1 MIEQTVARV
10 VYQGD
15 GRTKEFPFAFPVL
28 DRKFIY
34 VVISDRNG
42 REKTL
47 KSDYY
52 VDMDKHVVLYPGY
65 PKGEEPA
72 EAERPAVLAPGE
84 KIVIYRNTPVSQ
96 LTSLGDKWP
105 FDVCEKALDKLTMID
120 QENKESISRTVRL
133 AGATEEVEVV
143 LPPPEKD
150 TAIGW
155 SEDGKSVVNVP
166 VKRWQEEA
174 RAAAAEAQTQA
185 SMAMTYKE
193 ESKESRRK
201 AERSEEKAK
210 EYADRAVMAENKA
223 YEYAIDAEEKHD
235 AFRKS
240 AETAMNEINALNEEV
255 KEGVILTGEAQ
266 QRLIKEK
273 AYEAVETV
281 KKQGENEAERV
292 KEQGKTSVQ
301 DVQTEGETQKQKI
314 QTSVASIADAAQKA
328 QGGAE
333 TAAREAED
341 AKNIALSHAT
351 ESETYS
357 QAALAAKEAT
367 TGAKE
372 EAVQAKNDAVAAA
385 TKAGQSETAAT
396 SAQTAAET
404 ANTNAQAANTAAQEA
419 RKNAETAAQAAN
431 GAASSAGQSAG
442 VAKNAQ
448 TVAGLARTAAQAAQ
462 TAAQAANTDAQ
473 KAKDAAE
480 KASMSAEA
488 ANRETQTASA
498 AAQGAATQAQAASRE
513 AQSASAS
520 TVTELNALAEQA
532 RSAESAAATS
542 ATQAKQSENAAA
554 TSATEAKNAAKQ
566 AEQIAGGD
574 FLTTAKATTMFADK
588 DGTATALESKANATD
603 VYTKIEAD
611 GKYLQK
617 TDKIDAYT
625 KAESDAKYQ
634 LKGTYASVEY
644 VDGRVANIVNSAPET
659 LDTLQE
665 LAQALGNNP
674 NFATTVANEI
684 GTKADKATTENA
696 LKGKANAADVYPK
709 TESDGKYQAKGNYVE
724 KSTWDDTFVRFIYP
738 GNHQPYIN
746 INFKDVSFIKFNRPL
761 LDYYDKQETD
771 TRYQK
776 KGDSYTKVESD
787 SKYQAKGDYVTT
799 GVANET
805 YLGKNALEEIKNRLD
820 TIENIARTPTGSL
833 VTYDLQEGLLG
844 TIPEGTNVIKVSCI
858 ESPKD
863 FVFCGMR
870 TGDRELSFRLDQTE
884 SGLCL
889 KLSNKNTQIETVTA
903 EINIPPHFKI
913 EWSYEINKQTP
924 DKFFN

>member
-292 KEQGKTSVQ
+292 KEQGKVQ
-301 DVQTEGETQKQKI
+301 KEEIKVT
-314 QTSVASIADAAQKA
+314 VASVVDIAQKA
-328 QGGAE
+328 QS
-333 TAAREAED
+333 EAEKA
-341 AKNIALSHAT
+341 AKKAADERNMASIHAKTSETCSNAAKTAKT
-351 ESETYS
+351 ESV
-357 QAALAAKEAT
+357 A
-367 TGAKE
+367 AKE
-372 EAVQAKNDAVAAA
+372 EAVQARNDAKAAA

-820 TIENIARTPTGSL
+820 TIENIACTPTGSL

-870 TGDRELSFRLDQTE
+870 TSDRELSFSLEQTN
-884 SGLCL
+884 SGVLL

-903 EINIPPHFKI
+903 KINIMPHFKI

>member
-1 MIEQTVARV
+1 MIEQNVARV
-10 VYQGD
+10 VYKGD
-15 GRTKEFPFAFPVL
+15 GKTQEFPFSFPVL
-28 DRKFIY
+28 DRKFIF

-42 REKTL
+42 RERTL
-47 KSDYY
+47 TSDYY

-155 SEDGKSVVNVP
+155 SEDGKSVINVP

-174 RAAAAEAQTQA
+174 RAAAEKAQTQA

-193 ESKESRRK
+193 ESKESRNK
-201 AERSEEKAK
+201 AEQSEEKAK
-210 EYADRAVMAENKA
+210 EYANRAVMAENKVEG
-223 YEYAIDAEEKHD
+223 YNKDAD
-235 AFRKS
+235 RKYNDF
-240 AETAMNEINALNEEV
+240 AETARLKLEMLEQAGNQVEGWKDEAALSY
-255 KEGVILTGEAQ
+255 EGANTA
-266 QRLIKEK
+266 
-273 AYEAVETV
+273 
-281 KKQGENEAERV
+281 
-292 KEQGKTSVQ
+292 KEQ
-301 DVQTEGETQKQKI
+301 
-314 QTSVASIADAAQKA
+314 
-328 QGGAE
+328 AE
-333 TAAREAED
+333 TAAR
-341 AKNIALSHAT
+341 
-351 ESETYS
+351 
-357 QAALAAKEAT
+357 
-367 TGAKE
+367 
-372 EAVQAKNDAVAAA
+372 
-385 TKAGQSETAAT
+385 KAGQSETAAT

-419 RKNAETAAQAAN
+419 RKNAETAAQAAS
-431 GAASSAGQSAG
+431 GAAASAGQSAG
-442 VAKNAQ
+442 AARNAQ
-448 TVAGLARTAAQAAQ
+448 TVAGLAR

-488 ANRETQTASA
+488 DNRETQAASA

-520 TVTELNALAEQA
+520 AASTKTEINTLAEQV

-554 TSATEAKNAAKQ
+554 TSAEEAKNAAAQ
-566 AEQIAGGD
+566 AERIAGGD

-588 DGTATALESKANATD
+588 SGTATALDSKANKTD
-603 VYTKIEAD
+603 VYTKTESD
-611 GKYLQK
+611 RKYLQK

-696 LKGKANAADVYPK
+696 LMGKATK
-709 TESDGKYQAKGNYVE
+709 EELAKNYVQ
-724 KSTWDDTFVRFIYP
+724 KTIADDTYLQKTDAESTYVAKKDWDATFARFISGSRP
-738 GNHQPYIN
+738 GVS
-746 INFKDVSFIKFNRPL
+746 INFKNAAFIKFNRPL
-761 LDYYDKQETD
+761 WDYYDKNESNA
-771 TRYQK
+771 RYQQ
-776 KGDSYTKVESD
+776 KGEYV
-787 SKYQAKGDYVTT
+787 AK
-799 GVANET
+799 
-805 YLGKNALEEIKNRLD
+805 
-820 TIENIARTPTGSL
+820 ENM
-833 VTYDLQEGLLG
+833 YDG
-844 TIPEGTNVIKVSCI
+844 N
-858 ESPKD
+858 
-863 FVFCGMR
+863 M
-870 TGDRELSFRLDQTE
+870 
-884 SGLCL
+884 L
-889 KLSNKNTQIETVTA
+889 KLPNGAKIGA
-903 EINIPPHFKI
+903 E
-913 EWSYEINKQTP
+913 
-924 DKFFN
+924 

>member
-292 KEQGKTSVQ
+292 KEQGKVQ
-301 DVQTEGETQKQKI
+301 KEEIKVT
-314 QTSVASIADAAQKA
+314 VASVVDIAQKA
-328 QGGAE
+328 QS
-333 TAAREAED
+333 EAEKA
-341 AKNIALSHAT
+341 AKKAADERNMASIHAKTSETCSNAAKTAKT
-351 ESETYS
+351 ESV
-357 QAALAAKEAT
+357 A
-367 TGAKE
+367 AKE
-372 EAVQAKNDAVAAA
+372 EAVQARNDAKAAKESA
-385 TKAGQSETAAT
+385 LNYQKQAESQVSFSKTN
-396 SAQTAAET
+396 AQTA
-404 ANTNAQAANTAAQEA
+404 
-419 RKNAETAAQAAN
+419 KNWAMSTGSPD
-431 GAASSAGQSAG
+431 GAVDTESGTGKTQSARTWAIF
-442 VAKNAQ
+442 AK
-448 TVAGLARTAAQAAQ
+448 TEAG
-462 TAAQAANTDAQ
+462 
-473 KAKDAAE
+473 KAK
-480 KASMSAEA
+480 
-488 ANRETQTASA
+488 
-498 AAQGAATQAQAASRE
+498 
-513 AQSASAS
+513 
-520 TVTELNALAEQA
+520 
-532 RSAESAAATS
+532 
-542 ATQAKQSENAAA
+542 
-554 TSATEAKNAAKQ
+554 TEAKNAQ
-566 AEQIAGGD
+566 AEVGK
-574 FLTTAKATTMFADK
+574 AKT
-588 DGTATALESKANATD
+588 
-603 VYTKIEAD
+603 EAD
-611 GKYLQK
+611 RALTHSTRANEAKEQ
-617 TDKIDAYT
+617 AET
-625 KAESDAKYQ
+625 KAEEARTAADEAKAV
-634 LKGTYASVEY
+634 LKTAMGGIDLTQYAKKESLVGLASTEY
-644 VDGRVANIVNSAPET
+644 VDGRIKYVVGTAPEA
-659 LDTLQE
+659 LDTLGE
-665 LAQALGNNP
+665 IATAL
-674 NFATTVANEI
+674 TTNKDKIGTIITEI
-684 GTKADKATTENA
+684 STKADRGTVENA
-696 LKGKANAADVYPK
+696 LMGKATKEELAKKADKGTVYTK
-709 TESDGKYQAKGNYVE
+709 TENDKRYLQQTDAKETYLTKIDATGKYLAQTQAESTYVT
-724 KSTWDDTFVRFIYP
+724 KKDWDATFVKFIFP
-738 GNHQPYIN
+738 GGGRPAVN
-746 INFKDVSFIKFNRPL
+746 IKFKDTALIKFNCPL

-776 KGDSYTKVESD
+776 KGE
-787 SKYQAKGDYVTT
+787 YVTK
-799 GVANET
+799 E
-805 YLGKNALEEIKNRLD
+805 D
-820 TIENIARTPTGSL
+820 M
-833 VTYDLQEGLLG
+833 YDS
-844 TIPEGTNVIKVSCI
+844 N
-858 ESPKD
+858 
-863 FVFCGMR
+863 M
-870 TGDRELSFRLDQTE
+870 
-884 SGLCL
+884 L
-889 KLSNKNTQIETVTA
+889 KLPNGA
-903 EINIPPHFKI
+903 KI
-913 EWSYEINKQTP
+913 GVE
-924 DKFFN
+924 

>member
-1 MIEQTVARV
+1 MIEQNVARV
-10 VYQGD
+10 VYKGD
-15 GRTKEFPFAFPVL
+15 GKTQEFPFSFPVL

-42 REKTL
+42 RERTL
-47 KSDYY
+47 TSDYY

-133 AGATEEVEVV
+133 AGATEEVEVI
-143 LPPPEKD
+143 LPPPERD

-155 SEDGKSVVNVP
+155 SEDGKSVINVP

-193 ESKESRRK
+193 ESKEARNK
-201 AERSEEKAK
+201 AAQSEEKAG
-210 EYADRAVMAENKA
+210 EYADRAVAAETKVRG
-223 YEYAIDAEEKHD
+223 YATAAEEKHN
-235 AFRKS
+235 AFVKS
-240 AETAMNEINALNEEV
+240 AETAKNEINALSEEV
-255 KEGVILTGEAQ
+255 KAGITLAGGEQ
-266 QRLIKEK
+266 QNLIKGNATDAIES
-273 AYEAVETV
+273 V
-281 KKQGENEAERV
+281 KKQGTDETERV
-292 KEQGKTSVQ
+292 KAQGKTSVQ

-314 QTSVASIADAAQKA
+314 QTSVTGAMLAAQKA

-341 AKNIALSHAT
+341 AKNIAFSHAT

-357 QAALAAKEAT
+357 QAALAAKEAAA
-367 TGAKE
+367 GAKE

-385 TKAGQSETAAT
+385 TKAGQSETAA
-396 SAQTAAET
+396 
-404 ANTNAQAANTAAQEA
+404 
-419 RKNAETAAQAAN
+419 QAAN

-442 VAKNAQ
+442 AAKNAQ

-513 AQSASAS
+513 AQSASVS

-588 DGTATALESKANATD
+588 SGTATALDSKANTAD
-603 VYTKIEAD
+603 VYTKAD
-611 GKYLQK
+611 ADTTFQRRGSYLSIADANARFQPK
-617 TDKIDAYT
+617 GDYLIKGDAYT
-625 KAESDAKYQ
+625 TAESDAKYQ

-644 VDGRVANIVNSAPET
+644 VDGRVTNVVNSAPET

-696 LKGKANAADVYPK
+696 LMGKATK
-709 TESDGKYQAKGNYVE
+709 EELAKNYVQ
-724 KSTWDDTFVRFIYP
+724 KTIADDTYLQKTDAESTYVAKKDWDATFARFISGSRP
-738 GNHQPYIN
+738 GVS
-746 INFKDVSFIKFNRPL
+746 INFKNAAFIKFNRPL
-761 LDYYDKQETD
+761 FDYYDKQETD

-787 SKYQAKGDYVTT
+787 SKYQTKGDYVTT

-820 TIENIARTPTGSL
+820 TIEDIASTPTGSL
-833 VTYDLQEGLLG
+833 VTYEQQSGLLG
-844 TIPEGTNVIKVSCI
+844 TIPERIQVIKVSCI

-863 FVFCGMR
+863 FVFCGIR
-870 TGDRELSFRLDQTE
+870 TGDRELSFSLDQT
-884 SGLCL
+884 GNGVCL
-889 KLSNKNTQIETVTA
+889 KLSNKNNRIETVTVSV
-903 EINIPPHFKI
+903 NIMPHFKI
-913 EWSYEINKQTP
+913 EWSYEINRQTP
-924 DKFFN
+924 TKFFN

>member
-292 KEQGKTSVQ
+292 KEQGKVQ
-301 DVQTEGETQKQKI
+301 KEEIKVT
-314 QTSVASIADAAQKA
+314 VASVVDIAQKA
-328 QGGAE
+328 QS
-333 TAAREAED
+333 EAEKA
-341 AKNIALSHAT
+341 AKKAADERNMASIHAKTSETCSNAAKTAKT
-351 ESETYS
+351 ESV
-357 QAALAAKEAT
+357 A
-367 TGAKE
+367 AKE
-372 EAVQAKNDAVAAA
+372 EAVQARNDAKAAKESA
-385 TKAGQSETAAT
+385 LNYQKQAESQVSFSKTN
-396 SAQTAAET
+396 AQTA
-404 ANTNAQAANTAAQEA
+404 
-419 RKNAETAAQAAN
+419 KNWAMSTGSPD
-431 GAASSAGQSAG
+431 GAVDTESGTGKTQSARTWAIF
-442 VAKNAQ
+442 AK
-448 TVAGLARTAAQAAQ
+448 TEAG
-462 TAAQAANTDAQ
+462 
-473 KAKDAAE
+473 KAK
-480 KASMSAEA
+480 
-488 ANRETQTASA
+488 
-498 AAQGAATQAQAASRE
+498 
-513 AQSASAS
+513 
-520 TVTELNALAEQA
+520 
-532 RSAESAAATS
+532 
-542 ATQAKQSENAAA
+542 
-554 TSATEAKNAAKQ
+554 TEAKNAQ
-566 AEQIAGGD
+566 AEVGK
-574 FLTTAKATTMFADK
+574 AKT
-588 DGTATALESKANATD
+588 
-603 VYTKIEAD
+603 EAD
-611 GKYLQK
+611 RALTHSTRANEAKEQ
-617 TDKIDAYT
+617 AET
-625 KAESDAKYQ
+625 KAEEARTAADEAKEAVKTAMGGVD
-634 LKGTYASVEY
+634 LTEYAKKESLVGLASTEY
-644 VDGRVANIVNSAPET
+644 VDGRIKHVVGTAPEA
-659 LDTLQE
+659 LDTLGE
-665 LAQALGNNP
+665 IATAL
-674 NFATTVANEI
+674 TTNKDKIGTIITEI
-684 GTKADKATTENA
+684 STKADRGTVENA
-696 LKGKANAADVYPK
+696 LMGKATKEELAKKADKDTVYTK
-709 TESDGKYQAKGNYVE
+709 TENDKRYLQQTDAKETYLTKIDATGKYLAQTQAESTYVT
-724 KSTWDDTFVRFIYP
+724 KKDWDATFVKFIFP
-738 GNHQPYIN
+738 GGGRPAVN
-746 INFKDVSFIKFNRPL
+746 IKFKDTALIKFNCPL

-771 TRYQK
+771 RKYLT
-776 KGDSYTKVESD
+776 KGQEINLTGDVNGTGTFDGSKALEIVTTLAKESGVVDGNTSNPNAWWVKLGGKFPLIIQGGVVNMRGVVTLPISYTSFYIPIVSYFRKTAQNWTSEKSCPTIMSVSL
-787 SKYQAKGDYVTT
+787 AKISISCAEDASFNY
-799 GVANET
+799 
-805 YLGKNALEEIKNRLD
+805 I
-820 TIENIARTPTGSL
+820 TIGI
-833 VTYDLQEGLLG
+833 
-844 TIPEGTNVIKVSCI
+844 
-858 ESPKD
+858 
-863 FVFCGMR
+863 
-870 TGDRELSFRLDQTE
+870 
-884 SGLCL
+884 
-889 KLSNKNTQIETVTA
+889 
-903 EINIPPHFKI
+903 
-913 EWSYEINKQTP
+913 
-924 DKFFN
+924 

>member
-155 SEDGKSVVNVP
+155 SEDGKSVINVP

-292 KEQGKTSVQ
+292 KEQGKVQ
-301 DVQTEGETQKQKI
+301 KEEIKVT
-314 QTSVASIADAAQKA
+314 VASVVDIAQKA
-328 QGGAE
+328 QS
-333 TAAREAED
+333 EAEKA
-341 AKNIALSHAT
+341 AKKAADERNMASIHAKTSETCSNAAKTAKT
-351 ESETYS
+351 ESV
-357 QAALAAKEAT
+357 A
-367 TGAKE
+367 AKE
-372 EAVQAKNDAVAAA
+372 EAVQARNDAKAAKESA
-385 TKAGQSETAAT
+385 LNYQKQAESQVSFSKTN
-396 SAQTAAET
+396 AQTA
-404 ANTNAQAANTAAQEA
+404 
-419 RKNAETAAQAAN
+419 KNWAMSTGSPD
-431 GAASSAGQSAG
+431 GAVDTESGTGKTQSARTWAIF
-442 VAKNAQ
+442 AK
-448 TVAGLARTAAQAAQ
+448 TEAG
-462 TAAQAANTDAQ
+462 
-473 KAKDAAE
+473 KAK
-480 KASMSAEA
+480 
-488 ANRETQTASA
+488 
-498 AAQGAATQAQAASRE
+498 
-513 AQSASAS
+513 
-520 TVTELNALAEQA
+520 
-532 RSAESAAATS
+532 
-542 ATQAKQSENAAA
+542 
-554 TSATEAKNAAKQ
+554 TEAKNAQ
-566 AEQIAGGD
+566 AEVGK
-574 FLTTAKATTMFADK
+574 AKTEADRAQAHSK
-588 DGTATALESKANATD
+588 KAEEAKTQAASKAQ
-603 VYTKIEAD
+603 EARTAAD
-611 GKYLQK
+611 EAKEAVK
-617 TDKIDAYT
+617 TAMGGVDLTEYAK
-625 KAESDAKYQ
+625 KES
-634 LKGTYASVEY
+634 LVGLASTEY
-644 VDGRVANIVNSAPET
+644 VDGRIKHVVGTAPEA
-659 LDTLQE
+659 LDTLGE
-665 LAQALGNNP
+665 IATAL
-674 NFATTVANEI
+674 TTNKDKIGTIITEI
-684 GTKADKATTENA
+684 STKADRGTVENA
-696 LKGKANAADVYPK
+696 LMGKATKEELAKKADKDTVYTK
-709 TESDGKYQAKGNYVE
+709 TENDKRYLQQTDAKETYLTKIDATGKYLAQTQAESTYVT
-724 KSTWDDTFVRFIYP
+724 KKDWDATFVKFIFP
-738 GNHQPYIN
+738 GGGRPAVN
-746 INFKDVSFIKFNRPL
+746 IKFKDTALIKFNCPL

-776 KGDSYTKVESD
+776 KGE
-787 SKYQAKGDYVTT
+787 YVTK
-799 GVANET
+799 E
-805 YLGKNALEEIKNRLD
+805 D
-820 TIENIARTPTGSL
+820 M
-833 VTYDLQEGLLG
+833 YDS
-844 TIPEGTNVIKVSCI
+844 N
-858 ESPKD
+858 
-863 FVFCGMR
+863 M
-870 TGDRELSFRLDQTE
+870 
-884 SGLCL
+884 L
-889 KLSNKNTQIETVTA
+889 KLPNGA
-903 EINIPPHFKI
+903 KI
-913 EWSYEINKQTP
+913 GVE
-924 DKFFN
+924 

>member
-292 KEQGKTSVQ
+292 KEQGKVQ
-301 DVQTEGETQKQKI
+301 KEEIKVT
-314 QTSVASIADAAQKA
+314 VASVVDIAQKA
-328 QGGAE
+328 QS
-333 TAAREAED
+333 EAEKA
-341 AKNIALSHAT
+341 AKKAADERNMASIHAKTSETCSNAAKTAKT
-351 ESETYS
+351 ESV
-357 QAALAAKEAT
+357 A
-367 TGAKE
+367 AKE
-372 EAVQAKNDAVAAA
+372 EAVQARNDAKAAKESA
-385 TKAGQSETAAT
+385 LNYQKQAESQVSFSKTN
-396 SAQTAAET
+396 AQTA
-404 ANTNAQAANTAAQEA
+404 
-419 RKNAETAAQAAN
+419 KNWAMSTGSPD
-431 GAASSAGQSAG
+431 GAVDTESGTGKTQSARTWAIF
-442 VAKNAQ
+442 AK
-448 TVAGLARTAAQAAQ
+448 TEAG
-462 TAAQAANTDAQ
+462 
-473 KAKDAAE
+473 KAK
-480 KASMSAEA
+480 
-488 ANRETQTASA
+488 
-498 AAQGAATQAQAASRE
+498 
-513 AQSASAS
+513 
-520 TVTELNALAEQA
+520 
-532 RSAESAAATS
+532 
-542 ATQAKQSENAAA
+542 
-554 TSATEAKNAAKQ
+554 TEAKNAQ
-566 AEQIAGGD
+566 AEVGK
-574 FLTTAKATTMFADK
+574 AKT
-588 DGTATALESKANATD
+588 
-603 VYTKIEAD
+603 EAD
-611 GKYLQK
+611 RALTHSTRANEAKEQ
-617 TDKIDAYT
+617 AET
-625 KAESDAKYQ
+625 KAEEARTAADEAKEAVKTAMGGVD
-634 LKGTYASVEY
+634 LTEYAKKESLVGLASTEY
-644 VDGRVANIVNSAPET
+644 VDGRIKHVVGTAPEA
-659 LDTLQE
+659 LDTLGE
-665 LAQALGNNP
+665 IATAL
-674 NFATTVANEI
+674 TTNKDKIGTIITEI
-684 GTKADKATTENA
+684 STKADRGTVENA
-696 LKGKANAADVYPK
+696 LMGKATKEELAKKADKDTVYTKTENDKRYLQQTDAKETYLTKIDATGKYLAQTQAESTYVTKKDWDATFVKFLHQGQHRPAVSINFADV
-709 TESDGKYQAKGNYVE
+709 AL
-724 KSTWDDTFVRFIYP
+724 
-738 GNHQPYIN
+738 
-746 INFKDVSFIKFNRPL
+746 IKFNCPL
-761 LDYYDKQETD
+761 LDYYDKAEIDASFQE
-771 TRYQK
+771 
-776 KGDSYTKVESD
+776 KGE
-787 SKYQAKGDYVTT
+787 YVTKDT
-799 GVANET
+799 LISLYLAKQEANAVFVH
-805 YLGKNALEEIKNRLD
+805 KNDLYSED
-820 TIENIARTPTGSL
+820 TIQLPNGA
-833 VTYDLQEGLLG
+833 
-844 TIPEGTNVIKVSCI
+844 
-858 ESPKD
+858 
-863 FVFCGMR
+863 
-870 TGDRELSFRLDQTE
+870 
-884 SGLCL
+884 
-889 KLSNKNTQIETVTA
+889 
-903 EINIPPHFKI
+903 KI
-913 EWSYEINKQTP
+913 GVE
-924 DKFFN
+924 

>member
-10 VYQGD
+10 VYKGD
-15 GRTKEFPFAFPVL
+15 GRTKEFPFSFPVL
-28 DRKFIY
+28 DRKFIV
-34 VVISDRNG
+34 VVISDKDG
-42 REKTL
+42 RERILT
-47 KSDYY
+47 SDYY

-143 LPPPEKD
+143 LPPPERD

-155 SEDGKSVVNVP
+155 SEDGKSVINVP

-174 RAAAAEAQTQA
+174 RAAAEKAQTQA
-185 SMAMTYKE
+185 SIAMTYKE
-193 ESKESRRK
+193 ESKEARNK
-201 AERSEEKAK
+201 AAQSEEKAG
-210 EYADRAVMAENKA
+210 EYANRAVAAETKVRG
-223 YEYAIDAEEKHD
+223 YATAAEEKHN
-235 AFRKS
+235 AFVKS
-240 AETAMNEINALNEEV
+240 AETAKNEINALSEEV
-255 KEGVILTGEAQ
+255 KAGITLTGESQ
-266 QRLIKEK
+266 QSLIKGN
-273 AYEAVETV
+273 ANEAIESV
-281 KKQGENEAERV
+281 KKQGTDETERV
-292 KEQGKTSVQ
+292 KAQGKLSVQ

-341 AKNIALSHAT
+341 AKDMALSHAT
-351 ESETYS
+351 ESETHS
-357 QAALAAKEAT
+357 QAALAAKEAA

-372 EAVQAKNDAVAAA
+372 EAVQAKNDAVSAKDSALSYKNQA
-385 TKAGQSETAAT
+385 ELQVSLSKTN
-396 SAQTAAET
+396 AQTAKNWATSTSSPDGAVDTESGT
-404 ANTNAQAANTAAQEA
+404 GNT
-419 RKNAETAAQAAN
+419 
-431 GAASSAGQSAG
+431 QSARTWALSARTEAG
-442 VAKNAQ
+442 KAKTEAKNAQ
-448 TVAGLARTAAQAAQ
+448 TEFAKAKTEADRSLTNSARADEAKTEAETKAREARTAA
-462 TAAQAANTDAQ
+462 D
-473 KAKDAAE
+473 E
-480 KASMSAEA
+480 
-488 ANRETQTASA
+488 
-498 AAQGAATQAQAASRE
+498 
-513 AQSASAS
+513 
-520 TVTELNALAEQA
+520 
-532 RSAESAAATS
+532 
-542 ATQAKQSENAAA
+542 
-554 TSATEAKNAAKQ
+554 AKQ
-566 AEQIAGGD
+566 ALKTAMGGVD
-574 FLTTAKATTMFADK
+574 LTQYAKK
-588 DGTATALESKANATD
+588 ESL
-603 VYTKIEAD
+603 V
-611 GKYLQK
+611 GL
-617 TDKIDAYT
+617 
-625 KAESDAKYQ
+625 
-634 LKGTYASVEY
+634 ASTEY
-644 VDGRVANIVNSAPET
+644 VDGRFTHLIGASAES
-659 LDTLQE
+659 LDTLEEIGKSLKNDADFAGTMTKE
-665 LAQALGNNP
+665 LAKKADKGIVENALLGK
-674 NFATTVANEI
+674 ATKEELA
-684 GTKADKATTENA
+684 TKADKTA
-696 LKGKANAADVYPK
+696 VYTK
-709 TESDGKYQAKGNYVE
+709 TESDNKYQSKGNYVE

-761 LDYYDKQETD
+761 FDYYDKQETD

-833 VTYDLQEGLLG
+833 VTYEQQSGLLG
-844 TIPEGTNVIKVSCI
+844 TIPEGIQVIKVSCI

-870 TGDRELSFRLDQTE
+870 TSDRELSFHLDQTG
-884 SGLCL
+884 SGVCL
-889 KLSNKNTQIETVTA
+889 KLSNKNTQIETVTVA
-903 EINIPPHFKI
+903 INIMPHFKI

>member
-15 GRTKEFPFAFPVL
+15 GRTQEFPFAFPVL

-34 VVISDRNG
+34 VIISDRNG

-47 KSDYY
+47 TSDYY

-84 KIVIYRNTPVSQ
+84 KIVIYRNTQVSQ

-155 SEDGKSVVNVP
+155 SEDGKSVINVP

-174 RAAAAEAQTQA
+174 RAAAEKAQTQA

-193 ESKESRRK
+193 ESKEARSK
-201 AERSEEKAK
+201 AEQSEEKAR
-210 EYADRAVMAENKA
+210 EYADRAVMAETKVRG
-223 YEYAIDAEEKHD
+223 YATVAEEKHN
-235 AFRKS
+235 AFVKS
-240 AETAMNEINALNEEV
+240 AETAKNEINALNEEV
-255 KEGVILTGEAQ
+255 KEGIILTGEAQ
-266 QRLIKEK
+266 RRLIKED
-273 AYEAVETV
+273 AAEAIENVR
-281 KKQGENEAERV
+281 KQGEGETGRI
-292 KEQGKTSVQ
+292 KEQGDSAVSRVRMEG
-301 DVQTEGETQKQKI
+301 DVQKSKVEAAAVGM
-314 QTSVASIADAAQKA
+314 VDVAQKA
-328 QGGAE
+328 QSGAE
-333 TAAREAED
+333 TAAREAEE
-341 AKNIALSHAT
+341 AKNIAFSHAT
-351 ESETYS
+351 ESETHS
-357 QAALAAKEAT
+357 QAALAAKEAAA
-367 TGAKE
+367 GAKE
-372 EAVQAKNDAVAAA
+372 EALQAKNDAVAAKESA
-385 TKAGQSETAAT
+385 LSYKNQAELQVSLSKTN
-396 SAQTAAET
+396 AQTAKNWATST
-404 ANTNAQAANTAAQEA
+404 ASPDGAVDTESGTGNT
-419 RKNAETAAQAAN
+419 
-431 GAASSAGQSAG
+431 QSARTWALSARTEAG
-442 VAKNAQ
+442 KAKAEAKNAQ
-448 TVAGLARTAAQAAQ
+448 AEFTKAKTEADRSLTNSARADEAKKQAETKAEEARTAADEAKAVLK
-462 TAAQAANTDAQ
+462 TAMGGVDLTQY
-473 KAKDAAE
+473 AKKE
-480 KASMSAEA
+480 SLV
-488 ANRETQTASA
+488 
-498 AAQGAATQAQAASRE
+498 GL
-513 AQSASAS
+513 AS
-520 TVTELNALAEQA
+520 T
-532 RSAESAAATS
+532 
-542 ATQAKQSENAAA
+542 
-554 TSATEAKNAAKQ
+554 
-566 AEQIAGGD
+566 
-574 FLTTAKATTMFADK
+574 
-588 DGTATALESKANATD
+588 
-603 VYTKIEAD
+603 
-611 GKYLQK
+611 
-617 TDKIDAYT
+617 
-625 KAESDAKYQ
+625 
-634 LKGTYASVEY
+634 EY
-644 VDGRVANIVNSAPET
+644 VDGRFTHLIGASAES
-659 LDTLQE
+659 LDTLEEIGKSLKNDADFAGTMTKE
-665 LAQALGNNP
+665 LAK
-674 NFATTVANEI
+674 
-684 GTKADKATTENA
+684 KADKGIVENA
-696 LKGKANAADVYPK
+696 LLGKATKEELAKKADKTAVYTK
-709 TESDGKYQAKGNYVE
+709 TESDGRYQSKGDYVE
-724 KSTWDDTFVRFIYP
+724 KSAWDDTFVRFIYP

-761 LDYYDKQETD
+761 FDYYDKQETD

-820 TIENIARTPTGSL
+820 TIEDIASTPTGSL
-833 VTYDLQEGLLG
+833 VTYDLQEGVLG

-870 TGDRELSFRLDQTE
+870 TSDRELSFSLEQTN
-884 SGLCL
+884 SGVLL

-903 EINIPPHFKI
+903 KINIMPHFKI

>member
-10 VYQGD
+10 VYKGD
-15 GRTKEFPFAFPVL
+15 GKTKEFPFSFPVL

-34 VVISDRNG
+34 VVISDKDG
-42 REKTL
+42 RERTL
-47 KSDYY
+47 TSDYY

-72 EAERPAVLAPGE
+72 EAERSAVLAPGE

-155 SEDGKSVVNVP
+155 SEDGKSVINVP

-174 RAAAAEAQTQA
+174 RAAAEKAQTQA

-193 ESKESRRK
+193 ESKEARNK
-201 AERSEEKAK
+201 AAQSEEKAG
-210 EYADRAVMAENKA
+210 EYANRAVAAETKVRG
-223 YEYAIDAEEKHD
+223 YATAAEEKHN
-235 AFRKS
+235 AFVKS
-240 AETAMNEINALNEEV
+240 AETAKNEINALSEEV
-255 KEGVILTGEAQ
+255 KAGITLTGGEQ
-266 QRLIKEK
+266 QNLIKGNATDAIES
-273 AYEAVETV
+273 V
-281 KKQGENEAERV
+281 KKQGTDETERV
-292 KEQGKTSVQ
+292 KAQGKTSVQ

-314 QTSVASIADAAQKA
+314 QTSVAGAMLAAQKA
-328 QGGAE
+328 QGDAE
-333 TAAREAED
+333 TAAKQAED

-372 EAVQAKNDAVAAA
+372 EAVQAKNDAVSAKDSALSYKNQA
-385 TKAGQSETAAT
+385 ELQVSLSKTN
-396 SAQTAAET
+396 AQTAKNWATSTSSPDGAVDTESGT
-404 ANTNAQAANTAAQEA
+404 GNT
-419 RKNAETAAQAAN
+419 
-431 GAASSAGQSAG
+431 QSARTW
-442 VAKNAQ
+442 A
-448 TVAGLARTAAQAAQ
+448 LSARTEAG
-462 TAAQAANTDAQ
+462 
-473 KAKDAAE
+473 KAK
-480 KASMSAEA
+480 
-488 ANRETQTASA
+488 
-498 AAQGAATQAQAASRE
+498 
-513 AQSASAS
+513 
-520 TVTELNALAEQA
+520 
-532 RSAESAAATS
+532 
-542 ATQAKQSENAAA
+542 
-554 TSATEAKNAAKQ
+554 TEAKNAQAEFAKAKTEADRSLTNSARADEAKTEAVAKAAEARTAADEAKQ
-566 AEQIAGGD
+566 ALKTAMGGVD
-574 FLTTAKATTMFADK
+574 LTQYAKK
-588 DGTATALESKANATD
+588 ESL
-603 VYTKIEAD
+603 V
-611 GKYLQK
+611 GL
-617 TDKIDAYT
+617 
-625 KAESDAKYQ
+625 
-634 LKGTYASVEY
+634 ASTEY
-644 VDGRVANIVNSAPET
+644 VDGRFTHLIGASAES
-659 LDTLQE
+659 LDTLEEIGKSLKNDADFAGTMTKE
-665 LAQALGNNP
+665 LAK
-674 NFATTVANEI
+674 
-684 GTKADKATTENA
+684 KADKGIVENA
-696 LKGKANAADVYPK
+696 LLGKATKEELAKKADKTAVYTK
-709 TESDGKYQAKGNYVE
+709 TESDGRYQSKGDYVE

-820 TIENIARTPTGSL
+820 TIEDIASTPTGSL
-833 VTYDLQEGLLG
+833 VTYDLQEGVLG

-870 TGDRELSFRLDQTE
+870 TSDRELSFSLEQTN
-884 SGLCL
+884 SGVLL

-903 EINIPPHFKI
+903 KINIMPHFKI